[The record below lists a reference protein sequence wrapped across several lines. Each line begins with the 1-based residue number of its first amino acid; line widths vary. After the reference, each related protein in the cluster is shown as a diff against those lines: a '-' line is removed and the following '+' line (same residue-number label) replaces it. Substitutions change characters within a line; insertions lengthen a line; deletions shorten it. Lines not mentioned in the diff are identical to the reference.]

1 MKNKSYNI
9 FSKGGLWFL
18 KTRPDRV
25 KEHLNSFHSNKG
37 QGIRDNYFMSRLS
50 IHLNSLQCSIFQY
63 KVTFCFLWMSR
74 SETFSA
80 DSLHFSIIDGN
91 HLECILTRL
100 LCKTSIYLRFCW
112 ILTDL
117 VRQAAGI
124 SQQRPDIGILVWRI
138 LDNIFKKPRHFWLRE
153 RIWPMYRYLAN
164 LLLEISNYSIEI
176 EWIRV

>member
-1 MKNKSYNI
+1 MKPR
-9 FSKGGLWFL
+9 
-18 KTRPDRV
+18 TRT
-25 KEHLNSFHSNKG
+25 
-37 QGIRDNYFMSRLS
+37 
-50 IHLNSLQCSIFQY
+50 IFQV
-63 KVTFCFLWMSR
+63 KSPQSWLFPLIQFFQSLFASFECQDQK
-74 SETFSA
+74 TFSA
-80 DSLHFSIIDGN
+80 ETLHFSIIDGN

-100 LCKTSIYLRFCW
+100 LCKTSIHLRFCW

-164 LLLEISNYSIEI
+164 LLLEISNNSIEI